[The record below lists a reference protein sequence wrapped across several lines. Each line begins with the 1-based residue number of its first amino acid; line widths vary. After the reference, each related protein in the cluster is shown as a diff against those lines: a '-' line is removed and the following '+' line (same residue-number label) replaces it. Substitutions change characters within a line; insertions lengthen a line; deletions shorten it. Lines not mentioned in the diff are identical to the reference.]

1 MQKSRNNYYRSRI
14 INENLLYYMEE
25 INMSDRNKNVVKKY
39 VIGVDYK
46 TLSIEYG
53 VTTERIRAIIGNFVV
68 RATIIKSND
77 LGRKSD

>member
-1 MQKSRNNYYRSRI
+1 MQRSRNNYYRSRI

-25 INMSDRNKNVVKKY
+25 LNMSDRNKNVVKKY

-46 TLSIEYG
+46 TLSGEYG

-68 RATIIKSND
+68 RAAIIRSKD